1 MKLENERQV
10 QATRRKLALLETRYN
25 ELETKPYSN
34 ASIQAATLRSLK
46 QFINQL
52 KEEIALYEC
61 HATIGARGDR

>member
-10 QATRRKLALLETRYN
+10 QETQRKLALLEVRYK
-25 ELETKPYSN
+25 ELQSKPYSN
-34 ASIQAATLRSLK
+34 ASIQTVSLRSLK

-61 HATIGARGDR
+61 HATIGTRGDR